1 MIAASKRP
9 IWITLGTAL
18 VLQSLLI
25 LYQASHRTDTVF
37 VRVWLL
43 DSLAP
48 AEKIVDL
55 TLYGIVHVWD
65 RYFALIG
72 AHDENQKLK
81 SEVRELQMLLS
92 RQHEDI
98 LEARRLRAMLS
109 VKDSGIGKTVVA
121 RVIASDPSRTSQ
133 TITIDKGRS
142 HGIRT
147 DSAVITPAGVVG
159 RVIYTSN
166 FFSIVQLI
174 LDSQSAVGVMVS
186 STRQQ
191 GIVTGTASR
200 QLQLDYI
207 EDDNE
212 LKEGDEFIT
221 SGMDRVYPKGLPVG
235 VITFVGERR
244 GLIKAVGIRPKADF
258 GRLEEVICILERPQ
272 AADISGFTG
281 EQPEHE

>member
-1 MIAASKRP
+1 MVAASKKP
-9 IWITLGTAL
+9 IWITLGVVLAL
-18 VLQSLLI
+18 QTLLI
-25 LYQASHRTDTVF
+25 SYQANNRTDTTF
-37 VRVWLL
+37 MRVWLL
-43 DSLAP
+43 GSLAP
-48 AEKIVDL
+48 AEKLVDL
-55 TLYGIVHVWD
+55 TLYGIVHVWES
-65 RYFALIG
+65 YFALVG

-81 SEVRELQMLLS
+81 SEMRQLQMQLS
-92 RQHEDI
+92 RQHEEI

-109 VKDSGIGKTVVA
+109 VPDSGIGKTVVA
-121 RVIASDPSRTSQ
+121 RVIASDPSRSSQ

-142 HGIRT
+142 HGVQT

-159 RVIYTSN
+159 RVIYASN

-200 QLQLDYI
+200 ELQLDYI

-235 VITFVGERR
+235 VITSVGERR
-244 GLIKAVGIRPKADF
+244 GLVKVVSIRPKADF
-258 GRLEEVICILERPQ
+258 GRLEEVICILERPE
-272 AADISGFTG
+272 AADIPGFI
-281 EQPEHE
+281 EDQPQQE